1 LVCRMVR
8 EVMRIVVV
16 GGEEEEEEEGG
27 EWWKGLWCDCEVDE
41 DKKGLG
47 VSIEW

>member
-1 LVCRMVR
+1 MVR
-8 EVMRIVVV
+8 EVIRIVVV

-27 EWWKGLWCDCEVDE
+27 EWYKGLWCDYKVDE

-47 VSIEW
+47 MSIEW

>member
-1 LVCRMVR
+1 MVR
-8 EVMRIVVV
+8 EVIRIVVV

-27 EWWKGLWCDCEVDE
+27 EWQKGLQCDCEVDK